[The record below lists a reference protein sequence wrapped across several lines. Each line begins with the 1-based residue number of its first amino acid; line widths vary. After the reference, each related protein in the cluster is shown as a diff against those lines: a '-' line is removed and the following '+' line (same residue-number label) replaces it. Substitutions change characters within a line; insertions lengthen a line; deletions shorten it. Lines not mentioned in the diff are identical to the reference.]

1 MPYGDYLI
9 IMGVGGFFL
18 VLGVAAII
26 WGKSEEKS
34 YYNSLSSRNDLREY
48 MEHWPQRHEPG
59 ALKTG
64 GWIAAAIGLV
74 TLGMGGVFW
83 LLG

>member
-1 MPYGDYLI
+1 MPYGDHLI

-18 VLGVAAII
+18 VLGIAAVI
-26 WGKSEEKS
+26 WGKNEEKS
-34 YYNSLSSRNDLREY
+34 YYDSLSSRNDLREY

-59 ALKTG
+59 AIKIG
-64 GWIAAAIGLV
+64 GWIATAIGLV
-74 TLGMGGVFW
+74 TIVMGGVFW